1 MEKPKQKNLH
11 LVYRNDK
18 EDVFGNKGEMVI
30 HYIWPLNF
38 EPAGSPIPT
47 NRVFITKESS
57 DEINRI
63 ASEEKKLHG
72 EINEVKYAVRELY
85 VDKEKRKIGFFRVY
99 NRKGSTSRW
108 ERVVSKKED

>member
-1 MEKPKQKNLH
+1 MPH
-11 LVYRNDK
+11 LTKSKLFLVSKKDQ
-18 EDVFGNKGEMVI
+18 EDVFGNKGEMVM

-63 ASEEKKLHG
+63 ANEEKKLHG
-72 EINEVKYAVRELY
+72 EINKVKYAVRELY

-99 NRKGSTSRW
+99 NRKGSTLRW